1 VEKREKEEERRARGK
16 GEGCYTAGTAF
27 VVRDGA
33 MRCDGWA
40 VLSTC
45 ITATTIIK
53 KKKNRVGQALDRVEL
68 KAADADADA
77 KPETSIMS
85 YHSSDFWAAERP
97 WRQR

>member
-1 VEKREKEEERRARGK
+1 VEKREKEEKRRARGK

-45 ITATTIIK
+45 ITATTRK
-53 KKKNRVGQALDRVEL
+53 TGSA
-68 KAADADADA
+68 
-77 KPETSIMS
+77 
-85 YHSSDFWAAERP
+85 RP
-97 WRQR
+97 WIEKS